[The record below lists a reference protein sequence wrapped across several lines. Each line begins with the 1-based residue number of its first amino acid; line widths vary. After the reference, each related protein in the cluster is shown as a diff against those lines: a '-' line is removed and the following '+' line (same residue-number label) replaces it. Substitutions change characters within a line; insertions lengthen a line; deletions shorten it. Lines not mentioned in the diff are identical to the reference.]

1 MFGFSSDPRSVSVTE
16 AYERL
21 GAEGHVLLDV
31 RTREE
36 VRAEGIAGALNIPID
51 HLETEAVRLKQY
63 DSIHVICRSGGRS
76 SVATGLL
83 HDLGLGQATSVT
95 GGIIAWQ
102 RAGFPVTH

>member
-1 MFGFSSDPRSVSVTE
+1 MFGFSLGPQSIPVTE

-36 VRAEGIAGALNIPID
+36 VRAEGIAGALNIPLD
-51 HLETEAVRLKQY
+51 RLETEAPRLTQY
-63 DSIHVICRSGGRS
+63 GSIHVICRSGGRS
-76 SVATGLL
+76 SMATDLL
-83 HDLGLGQATSVT
+83 HGLGLKQATNVT

-102 RAGFPVTH
+102 KAGLPVTH

>member
-1 MFGFSSDPRSVSVTE
+1 MFGFSSGPPSISVTE

-51 HLETEAVRLKQY
+51 RLETEAARLKQY

-76 SVATGLL
+76 SMATDLL
-83 HDLGLGQATSVT
+83 HGLGLGQAASVT

-102 RAGFPVTH
+102 KAGFPVTH

>member
-1 MFGFSSDPRSVSVTE
+1 MFGFSSGPRSISVTE

-21 GAEGHVLLDV
+21 GAESHVLLDV

-51 HLETEAVRLKQY
+51 RLETEAARLTQY
-63 DSIHVICRSGGRS
+63 GSIHVICRSGGRS
-76 SVATGLL
+76 SMATDLL
-83 HDLGLGQATSVT
+83 HSLGLKQAENVS

-102 RAGFPVTH
+102 KAGFPVTH